1 MGEEWGVKVPRNYL
15 TAPMSVYFNAY
26 RDTAYN
32 RGGEEILKV
41 AGSAGAWD

>member
-1 MGEEWGVKVPRNYL
+1 MEQLISLAEPRNYL

-41 AGSAGAWD
+41 ICSAS